1 MFLHSNI
8 YSFSHFTVLQKLCSE
23 NIGIS
28 SIIDTSYFLQWLKMG
43 SGVVKVVILL
53 YCNRPRLLGLPHDAV
68 SISFSLC
75 CIIHQYCSYS
85 LLNCGSVTHSV
96 SFVLFFS
103 VLASPSH
110 QPQPVVADGCPFLS
124 LVLPEVSSCLLIGG
138 DVTAS
143 VSIIVA
149 SLPLRYNKN
158 LEVTAVVNW
167 CYIS

>member
-1 MFLHSNI
+1 
-8 YSFSHFTVLQKLCSE
+8 
-23 NIGIS
+23 
-28 SIIDTSYFLQWLKMG
+28 MG

-53 YCNRPRLLGLPHDAV
+53 YCNRPRLLRLPDDAV
-68 SISFSLC
+68 SISFFTLC

-124 LVLPEVSSCLLIGG
+124 LVLPEVSYCLLIGG
-138 DVTAS
+138 DVTAG
-143 VSIIVA
+143 VSIYYCSVFTFTI
-149 SLPLRYNKN
+149 
-158 LEVTAVVNW
+158 
-167 CYIS
+167 